1 MSEEKQIPSG
11 EEKKPEGKK
20 PLGRIILENV
30 LYFGAVIIAALLFVR
45 FIAVRSIVEGSSMSP
60 FVEDKN
66 NLIVQK
72 VSYYF
77 HDPKRFDVIVFE
89 LKDQPNIHYIKRV
102 IGLPGETVQ
111 IIDGLVYINGEKL
124 EGDTYCSE
132 PIRNPYMAEHP
143 ITLQENEFFVMG
155 DNRNNS
161 KDSRAVDVGPV
172 KRSQIIGKALFRFWP
187 LTQMKYVGR

>member
-1 MSEEKQIPSG
+1 
-11 EEKKPEGKK
+11 
-20 PLGRIILENV
+20 
-30 LYFGAVIIAALLFVR
+30 
-45 FIAVRSIVEGSSMSP
+45 MSP

-77 HDPKRFDVIVFE
+77 HDPERFDVIVFE

-124 EGDTYCSE
+124 EGDIYCSE
-132 PIRNPYMAEHP
+132 PIRNAYMAEHP